1 MQSENACM
9 IRFQQNQQTYNNN
22 RILKKKYIVMIN
34 RELAEKISALKRE
47 KNAVILA
54 HYYQIPE
61 IQDIADYVG
70 DSLNLAQ
77 KAKETD
83 ADIIL
88 FCGVHFMG
96 ETAKILNSEKKVII
110 PDMNAGCSLADSC
123 KYNDFKAFKERYP
136 EHTVISYINCSAEIK
151 TLSDIICTSGNAVKI
166 VESLPKEQK
175 IIFAPDKNLGGYINR
190 ITGRNMVLW
199 HGSCEVH
206 ELLTSEYVLK
216 MKAENPDAI
225 LVAHPECNDAVLKL
239 ADFVGS
245 TQAMIKYI
253 NNSEHKRFL
262 VATESGIT
270 HKLQQEN
277 PDKEF
282 IVVTQNESCACN
294 DCRHMKLNTMEKV
307 LNSLENE
314 CYEIT
319 LSQDLISQ
327 AAKPINKMLDIS
339 KQLGI
344 LK

>member
-96 ETAKILNSEKKVII
+96 ETAKILNPEKKVII

>member
-1 MQSENACM
+1 
-9 IRFQQNQQTYNNN
+9 
-22 RILKKKYIVMIN
+22 MIN
-34 RELAEKISALKRE
+34 RELAEKISALKKE

-77 KAKETD
+77 KAKETN
-83 ADIIL
+83 ANIIL

-96 ETAKILNSEKKVII
+96 ETAKILNPEKKVII

-123 KYNDFKAFKERYP
+123 KYDDFKAFKERYP
-136 EHTVISYINCSAEIK
+136 EHKVISYINCSAEIK

-190 ITGRNMVLW
+190 ITGRNMLLW

-253 NNSEHKRFL
+253 SDSEHKRFL